1 MKKISIIGGT
11 GSIGTQTLDVIA
23 ANPDLF
29 ELTSFAFGRNTT
41 IAVPWLNRLQP
52 MLVGVQDETT
62 RQELEHHLT
71 YHPTIVIGEE
81 GLLDIVT
88 HPEIDTVI
96 TAVVGAVGLRPTLAA
111 IEAGKTIG
119 LANKETLVTAGHL
132 VMKLAREKNVTIL
145 PVDSEH
151 AAIFQCLNGERREDV
166 RQIILTASGG
176 SFRDQSREEL
186 ADVTVEQA
194 LAHPN
199 WSMGAKITI
208 DSATMM
214 NKGFEVIEAHWL
226 FDVDYADIDVVIHRE
241 SIIHSMVE
249 FNDGA
254 VMAQLG
260 MPDMREPIQYAL
272 TYPSR
277 LEIQGGERLN
287 LKEIGRLHFADASFD
302 RYPLLRLAF
311 EAGQAGGSMPS
322 VLNAA
327 NEQAVD
333 RFLKGD
339 IRFLEIEAS
348 VEAALQAHEL
358 IEEPSLDQ
366 ILEADRWAREFVSS
380 LTFAN

>member
-1 MKKISIIGGT
+1 M
-11 GSIGTQTLDVIA
+11 
-23 ANPDLF
+23 
-29 ELTSFAFGRNTT
+29 
-41 IAVPWLNRLQP
+41 
-52 MLVGVQDETT
+52 
-62 RQELEHHLT
+62 
-71 YHPTIVIGEE
+71 
-81 GLLDIVT
+81 T
-88 HPEIDTVI
+88 HPEVDTVI

-260 MPDMREPIQYAL
+260 MPDMRNRFSTLLHIRPAL
-272 TYPSR
+272 KSK
-277 LEIQGGERLN
+277 GEN
-287 LKEIGRLHFADASFD
+287 G
-302 RYPLLRLAF
+302 
-311 EAGQAGGSMPS
+311 
-322 VLNAA
+322 
-327 NEQAVD
+327 
-333 RFLKGD
+333 
-339 IRFLEIEAS
+339 
-348 VEAALQAHEL
+348 
-358 IEEPSLDQ
+358 
-366 ILEADRWAREFVSS
+366 
-380 LTFAN
+380 

>member
-1 MKKISIIGGT
+1 MKHVSIIGGT

-23 ANPDLF
+23 ANPDRFQLV
-29 ELTSFAFGRNTT
+29 SFAFGKN
-41 IAVPWLNRLQP
+41 IKVALPWLNRLRP
-52 MLVGVQDETT
+52 ELVAVLDETVKK
-62 RQELEHHLT
+62 QLEAVLD
-71 YHPTIVIGEE
+71 YSPTLLVGEE
-81 GLLDIVT
+81 GLIAVATAETADIVM
-88 HPEIDTVI
+88 

-111 IEAGKTIG
+111 IEAGKSIG

-132 VMKLAREKNVTIL
+132 VMKKAREKGVAIL

-151 AAIFQCLNGERREDV
+151 AAIFQCLNGERRQDV

-176 SFRDQSREEL
+176 SFRDQTREEL
-186 ADVTVEQA
+186 ANVTVEQA
-194 LAHPN
+194 LNHPN

-226 FDVDYADIDVVIHRE
+226 FDVTYDEIDVVLHRE

-277 LEIQGGERLN
+277 LEIKGGERLN
-287 LKEIGRLHFADASFD
+287 LKQIGRLNFAEASFE

-311 EAGQAGGSMPS
+311 EAGRAGGSMPS

-333 RFLKGD
+333 RFLKGE
-339 IRFLEIEAS
+339 ISFLEIEAS
-348 VEAALQAHEL
+348 VEAALQAHEN
-358 IEEPSLDQ
+358 IEDPSLEQ
-366 ILEADRWAREFVSS
+366 ILEADRWARAFVVS
-380 LTFAN
+380 LSFAN